1 MKAIHDASDTAAQEQ
16 PASEHT
22 QIQPV
27 RQPRTIPVEQLEYYL
42 FNPRRAR
49 DPLLD
54 GAYRL
59 WRDVWQS
66 TWQEA
71 KVSTPMYS
79 DEFTRQDEVAVMAMG
94 GSCIAVTCLRWLD
107 LTRESARE
115 DSYFKHWPQEA
126 IAKLGARLVCVGSN
140 TAIDPAWRRALVE
153 PRSGES
159 GEAVRLSFASLAL
172 SARRFV
178 ASSADCLI
186 ALTRND
192 RSIDRILLALGSGA
206 PLARIKICGNDTD
219 VICLERHNTTT
230 EAPVVGD
237 LWQRRHHAG

>member
-1 MKAIHDASDTAAQEQ
+1 MEAIRDTRDTAAQEQ

-27 RQPRTIPVEQLEYYL
+27 RQPRTISVEQLEYHL

-54 GAYRL
+54 SAYQL

-71 KVSTPMYS
+71 NVSTPMYS
-79 DEFTRQDEVAVMAMG
+79 DEFTRQDEVAIMAMG
-94 GSCIAVTCLRWLD
+94 GACIAVTCLRWLD
-107 LTRESARE
+107 LTQASARE
-115 DSYFKHWPQEA
+115 DSYFKHWPEA
-126 IAKLGARLVCVGSN
+126 AVEKLGRRRVCIGSN
-140 TAIDPAWRRALVE
+140 TAIDPTWRRALVE
-153 PRSGES
+153 PRPGVPGDS
-159 GEAVRLSFASLAL
+159 VRLSYASLAL

-178 ASSADCLI
+178 TSSADCLI

-192 RSIDRILLALGSGA
+192 RAIDRILLALGSGA

-219 VICLERHNTTT
+219 VICLERHNTTI

-237 LWQRRHHAG
+237 LWQRRHHAW